1 MAGLVALPALME
13 TDGLSQ
19 DTSPD
24 GNAGGAPG
32 QSSAAADTSDR
43 ESAGKKS
50 DAAEKDRKPLFIA
63 DEFPK
68 GWHYHPAED
77 GVAIEDTWQVQHD
90 AGVAEPFLRCLGKP
104 YGYLRTKE
112 VYDNYEFGL
121 KWRYP
126 SDPNGNSGILLHT
139 SGKDQIWPASVQI
152 QLHRPRVG
160 HVFASSGAK
169 ADNRLEVKIEPRD
182 LNVWNECLVTCLDGR
197 ISVTINRKKVGE
209 VTGCTPAKGM
219 IGLQSEG
226 SEIHFGSIWIRKL
239 PPRKTA

>member
-1 MAGLVALPALME
+1 MAGLAALPGL
-13 TDGLSQ
+13 TVRDGLSQ
-19 DTSPD
+19 DTA
-24 GNAGGAPG
+24 AGGASEGG
-32 QSSAAADTSDR
+32 QAEKKTGLQGAAQA
-43 ESAGKKS
+43 AGKNA
-50 DAAEKDRKPLFIA
+50 DAAGKDRTPLFIA
-63 DEFPK
+63 KEFPR
-68 GWHYHPAED
+68 GWHYHPAEG
-77 GVAIEDTWQVQHD
+77 GVALEDTWKVGED

-152 QLHRPRVG
+152 QLHRPKVG
-160 HVFASSGAK
+160 HVFATSGAK
-169 ADNRLEVKIEPRD
+169 ADNRLEVKVELRD
-182 LNVWNECLVTCLDGR
+182 LNVWNECLVECRDGR
-197 ISVTINRKKVGE
+197 ISVTINKKKVGE

-226 SEIHFGSIWIRKL
+226 SEIHFGSIWIRKS
-239 PPRKTA
+239 PPVKTV